1 MTPQTKNV
9 EDSVILLV
17 EDNEDH
23 AELIRHCFVRSR
35 RNTRI
40 VHVADG
46 DDALDYLNHQGRYTD
61 HTVNPQPD
69 VVILDLR
76 LPKTDGLEVLKQIRT
91 SSDLH
96 GMPVVI
102 LTTSD
107 SQIDVAAA
115 YDNGANSY
123 LIKPLGF
130 QELSNMVSDLGSYW
144 LGWNHPR
151 NSDAG
156 EPVPPT
162 EF

>member
-1 MTPQTKNV
+1 MTPET
-9 EDSVILLV
+9 ECGESSVILLV

-23 AELIRHCFVRSR
+23 AELIRHCFMRNR

-40 VHVADG
+40 VHVPDG
-46 DDALDYLNHQGRYTD
+46 TDAMEYLNHQGKYTD
-61 HTVNPQPD
+61 VTINPQPD

-91 SSDLH
+91 SPDLH
-96 GMPVVI
+96 GLPVVI

-130 QELSNMVSDLGSYW
+130 EEFSNMVSDLGSYW
-144 LGWNHPR
+144 LGWNHPPK
-151 NSDAG
+151 SESP
-156 EPVPPT
+156 EPPPI
-162 EF
+162 EP